1 MQMKEVTTVRIK
13 FSKEGRLIYISHL
26 DLNRVFSRAFK
37 RAGLPLYYSE
47 GFSPHPRFGFAL
59 PLSLGTS
66 SECEFVDIKLREML
80 TPEET
85 ARRLAPALPPE
96 IRILDAYNSDVRF
109 KTITHSDYRVRIT
122 STALGT
128 DRAAAV
134 KEVLTSSPL
143 TIIKKTKSG
152 EKETDISSFI
162 SNVSV
167 TGEGNTVT
175 VACRLTADSANYLNP
190 EYLVKLLDS
199 RLSLSLEED
208 ITSTVEIHRLGVY
221 IDGKEFR

>member
-1 MQMKEVTTVRIK
+1 MKEITTVRIK

-80 TPEET
+80 TPEEV
-85 ARRLAPALPPE
+85 AERLAPALPPE
-96 IRILDAYNSDVRF
+96 IRVLDAYNSSVKF
-109 KTITHSDYRVRIT
+109 KTITHSDYRVKIT
-122 STALGT
+122 SGNFGT
-128 DRAAAV
+128 DSAEAV
-134 KEVLTSSPL
+134 KTVLTASPL
-143 TIIKKTKSG
+143 VIIKKTKSG
-152 EKETDISSFI
+152 EKETDISPFI

-167 TGEGNTVT
+167 TSEDKTVIID
-175 VACRLTADSANYLNP
+175 CRLAADSANYLNP
-190 EYLVKLLDS
+190 EYLVKLLDE
-199 RLSLSLEED
+199 RLSLSLEKDE
-208 ITSTVEIHRLGVY
+208 TSFVEIHRLGTYV
-221 IDGKEFR
+221 DDEEFR

>member
-1 MQMKEVTTVRIK
+1 MKEVTTVRIK

-66 SECEFVDIKLREML
+66 SECEFVDIKLREMF
-80 TPEET
+80 TPEEV
-85 ARRLAPALPPE
+85 ACRLAPALPPE
-96 IRILDAYNSDVRF
+96 IRILDAYNSDARF
-109 KTITHSDYRVRIT
+109 KTITHSDYTVKIT
-122 STALGT
+122 SGNFS
-128 DRAAAV
+128 DSAADDV
-134 KEVLTSSPL
+134 VSVLTSSPL
-143 TIIKKTKSG
+143 MIIKKTKSG

-167 TGEGNTVT
+167 RYDGGCVT

-208 ITSTVEIHRLGVY
+208 ITSLVEIHRTSVY
-221 IDGKEFR
+221 INGAEFR